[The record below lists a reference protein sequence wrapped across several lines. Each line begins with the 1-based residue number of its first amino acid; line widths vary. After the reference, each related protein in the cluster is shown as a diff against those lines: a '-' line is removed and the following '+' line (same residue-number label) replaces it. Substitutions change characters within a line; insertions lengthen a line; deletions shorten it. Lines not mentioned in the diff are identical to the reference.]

1 MRSTTLSIIVL
12 AALFIGSAYAAQTYQ
27 EQLYALVAG
36 HAVVGM
42 LIYIGLAALTT
53 VVAPLSSA
61 PLIPLAGSVWGPIAT
76 AIASIIGWLLGSVIA
91 FMLARKYGKSIV
103 ERLAPNADLD
113 AWQKR
118 IPERNLFW
126 TIVLL
131 RMAVPVD
138 ALSYALGL
146 FTSVSPLK
154 YTLATLIGITPFAFV
169 WAYVGVLPLSTQLT
183 IGAVGLVVALVVVA
197 KPLGLWKSAGGKS

>member
-1 MRSTTLSIIVL
+1 MRSTILSIIAL
-12 AALFIGSAYAAQTYQ
+12 AGVFIGSAYAAQTYQ
-27 EQLYALVAG
+27 EQLYSLVAD
-36 HAVVGM
+36 HAVTGI
-42 LIYIGLAALTT
+42 LTYIALATLTT

-61 PLIPLAGSVWGPIAT
+61 PLIPLASAMWGPIAT

-103 ERLAPNADLD
+103 ERLAPNTDID
-113 AWQKR
+113 AWQER

-146 FTSVSPLK
+146 FSSVTPLT

-169 WAYVGVLPLSTQLT
+169 WAYVGALPFTTQL
-183 IGAVGLVVALVVVA
+183 AVGIIGLALALLVLARPIRQWLA
-197 KPLGLWKSAGGKS
+197 TN